1 MNNIQ
6 KLIEAVALGDKE
18 QQAAAFAAIMQ
29 EKTRSAIEVKTIETA
44 GKIYNT
50 KKAIEETIEEAIE
63 DVVEETEEETL
74 TEARVKIPADIDGM
88 VELLDKAKDIRLS
101 GQDYDRILKALP
113 AKTLQ
118 TWIHDAAF
126 KHKDFQPAYAVG
138 YQAGMG
144 RGFPKKGGLEGNN
157 PFKKNTLA
165 FHAWMTVGQD
175 GFTNG
180 QG

>member
-50 KKAIEETIEEAIE
+50 EEAIEEAIEEVIE

-88 VELLDKAKDIRLS
+88 VELLDKAKEIRMS
-101 GQDYDRILKALP
+101 DKDYERMLKALP
-113 AKTLQ
+113 AKQLAD
-118 TWIHDAAF
+118 WVHNAAF

-144 RGFPKKGGLEGNN
+144 KGFPKKGGLEGNN

-165 FHAWMTVGQD
+165 FHVWMTIGED